1 MPTFDFGNI
10 IRKLLAAAVSV
21 VASPVT
27 AVLAA
32 AAVVAPFFEDIIS
45 FFNDEFN
52 LPQIDCP
59 EIVIPSD
66 GSPFYQMLLYAVNSE
81 MAIDFLNTIIDWV
94 QSAINFGIE
103 FFISLFSV
111 ICVVGVYRVLR
122 RQLKD
127 TVG

>member
-1 MPTFDFGNI
+1 MPTFDFANI
-10 IRKLLAAAVSV
+10 FRKLLAAAVSV

-32 AAVVAPFFEDIIS
+32 AALIAPFFEDIIT
-45 FFNDEFN
+45 FFNDDFS
-52 LPQIDCP
+52 LPQIDFP
-59 EIVIPSD
+59 EIVVPYD

-81 MAIDFLNTIIDWV
+81 MAIDFLNTIINWV
-94 QSAINFGIE
+94 KAALNFGIE
-103 FFISLFSV
+103 FFVSLISVLCLV
-111 ICVVGVYRVLR
+111 GIYKVVR

>member
-1 MPTFDFGNI
+1 M
-10 IRKLLAAAVSV
+10 LATAVSV

-52 LPQIDCP
+52 LPQIDFP
-59 EIVIPSD
+59 KIVIPSD
-66 GSPFYQMLLYAVNSE
+66 GSSFYQMLLYAVNSD

-94 QSAINFGIE
+94 QASINFGIE

>member
-10 IRKLLAAAVSV
+10 VRKLLAAAVSV

-32 AAVVAPFFEDIIS
+32 AVAIAPFFQDILN
-45 FFNDEFN
+45 FFNDDFS
-52 LPQIDCP
+52 LP
-59 EIVIPSD
+59 EISFPKIVVPSD
-66 GSPFYQMLLYAVNSE
+66 GSSFYQMLLYAVNSE
-81 MAIDFLNTIIDWV
+81 MAINFLNTVIDWV
-94 QSAINFGIE
+94 QAAINFGIE
-103 FFISLFSV
+103 FFISLFTV
-111 ICVVGVYRVLR
+111 ICIVGIYRVIR